1 MELHSSVGSCVHDSQ
16 SVGVEL
22 AHSRPECCEDEAV
35 VLRIWP
41 GRWEP
46 LPGVLESGRN
56 FLYHLEVCCW
66 VGVSLRD
73 HKLGGFPP
81 SASFVATLLF
91 LAKTLGSY

>member
-1 MELHSSVGSCVHDSQ
+1 MHDSR

-22 AHSRPECCEDEAV
+22 AYPRPECCEDEAV
-35 VLRIWP
+35 VLHIWP

-46 LPGVLESGRN
+46 LPGILESGRN
-56 FLYHLEVCCW
+56 FLYHLEGYCW

-73 HKLGGFPP
+73 HKLGGSPP

-91 LAKTLGSY
+91 LAEALGSY